1 MAPVRSLQP
10 TPFASRRTGLWLFA
24 LVAVALLINL
34 PFGWTLWT
42 RYELA
47 QDGVTGHAV
56 VEPEGERTVA
66 VPEDDPKAWY
76 VGYRLPRELDPEQ
89 KLYSTQVEEAAWE
102 EATSSGQVPITYLA
116 DEPGTHLVE
125 GQVTHRLAYVLV
137 GFADLALLAMA
148 LLYVFVGRKQ
158 EKDLLLEA
166 LADVERCPPSWTML
180 ELVDDEWLVTGE
192 VTELYDDGLA
202 LESRDGKRVR
212 VRLGEFHNEIG
223 HQQSAR
229 VRGRAVDSF

>member
-1 MAPVRSLQP
+1 MRSLQP
-10 TPFASRRTGLWLFA
+10 ARPASRRTGLWLFG

-34 PFGWTLWT
+34 PFAWTLWT
-42 RYELA
+42 RHQLA
-47 QDGVTGHAV
+47 QEGVRAQAV

-66 VPEDDPKAWY
+66 VPEDDPEAWY
-76 VGYRLPRELDPEQ
+76 VGYRLPSELDPEQ
-89 KLYSTQVEEAAWE
+89 KLHSTQVEEDAFD
-102 EATSSGQVPITYLA
+102 EATSTGRIAVTHLP
-116 DEPGTHLVE
+116 DDPGTHLVE

-158 EKDLLLEA
+158 ERDLLLEA

-180 ELVDDEWLVTGE
+180 ELDDDEWLVTGE
-192 VTELYDDGLA
+192 VTELFDDGLA
-202 LESRDGKRVR
+202 LESRGGKRVR

-223 HQQSAR
+223 HQQPAR

>member
-1 MAPVRSLQP
+1 VRSLQP
-10 TPFASRRTGLWLFA
+10 TRPASRRTGLWLFG
-24 LVAVALLINL
+24 LVAVALLINV

-47 QDGVTGHAV
+47 QHGVPGHAV
-56 VEPEGERTVA
+56 VEPQGERTVA
-66 VPEDDPKAWY
+66 VPEDDPQAWY
-76 VGYRLPRELDPEQ
+76 VGYRLPPELDPQ
-89 KLYSTQVEEAAWE
+89 QSLYSTQVEQAAFE
-102 EATSSGQVPITYLA
+102 EATSSGRVPITYLA
-116 DEPGTHLVE
+116 DDPGTHLVE

-166 LADVERCPPSWTML
+166 VADVERCAPSWTML
-180 ELVDDEWLVTGE
+180 ELDDDEWLVTGE
-192 VTELYDDGLA
+192 VTELFDDGLA
-202 LESRDGKRVR
+202 LESRGGKRVR
-212 VRLGEFHNEIG
+212 VRLGRFTNEIG
-223 HQQSAR
+223 HQQPAR